1 MLKTNLGMLKTNLGM
16 LKTNLYMFKTK
27 TLGMF
32 KIKPRYV
39 KNQS

>member
-39 KNQS
+39 KNQT